1 MPDSDSPN
9 GLSVFVVEDEA
20 LVAMNLED
28 MLFELGCTIVGP
40 AMRIDR
46 AEKMLSDGIEADVA
60 ILDVN
65 VGGQMIFPFARRLA
79 EWRARPVQSLQPD
92 ALGAVLAAAAKASPR
107 DPRPLVFL
115 AQVRLG
121 ADDPSGAATTG

>member
-1 MPDSDSPN
+1 MSANPDAAPTS

-28 MLFELGCTIVGP
+28 MLFELGCTVVGP
-40 AMRIDR
+40 AMHMDK
-46 AEKMLSDGIEADVA
+46 ANSMLEEGIPANVA

-79 EWRARPVQSLQPD
+79 AHGMPILFATGYGRAGLPEDFADRPILQKPYTLD
-92 ALGAVLAAAAKASPR
+92 DVEAGLRSAVGRGA
-107 DPRPLVFL
+107 
-115 AQVRLG
+115 G
-121 ADDPSGAATTG
+121 A

>member
-1 MPDSDSPN
+1 MPLNPDSDIPS

-28 MLFELGCTIVGP
+28 MLAELGCTIVGP

-46 AEKMLSDGIEADVA
+46 AERMLADGLDADVA

-79 EWRARPVQSLQPD
+79 DHGMPIVFATGYGRSGLPEDFHDRPILQKPYTLD
-92 ALGAVLAAAAKASPR
+92 DVELGLRSAVTLKAA
-107 DPRPLVFL
+107 
-115 AQVRLG
+115 
-121 ADDPSGAATTG
+121 

>member
-1 MPDSDSPN
+1 MPSDSDTSPIS

-40 AMRIDR
+40 AMHMDR
-46 AEKMLSDGIEADVA
+46 ANRMLDEGFEADVA

-79 EWRARPVQSLQPD
+79 ERGMPMVFATGYGRSGLPEDFHDRPILQKPYTLDDVETGLRSAVEAR
-92 ALGAVLAAAAKASPR
+92 
-107 DPRPLVFL
+107 
-115 AQVRLG
+115 
-121 ADDPSGAATTG
+121 TTG